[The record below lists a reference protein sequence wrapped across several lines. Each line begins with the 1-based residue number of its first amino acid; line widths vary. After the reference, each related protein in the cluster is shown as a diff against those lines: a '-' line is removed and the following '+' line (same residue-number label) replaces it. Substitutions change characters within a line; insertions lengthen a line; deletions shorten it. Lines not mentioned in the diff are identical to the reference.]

1 MVEWEENDNSLEKG
15 VLIMSERVKKLR
27 DAVGFLNEIT
37 IPICEKHEDGRY
49 NSTIDED
56 TIIDLLEEKY
66 GKENIERP
74 PARWWWDVKVFGI
87 PVNIKS
93 STFKTADNFSSK
105 QAVLYSLTDLTE
117 EEIVRVKDFQTFQK
131 LLKER
136 GKKENGRDYYII
148 ALNKVTNETHLL
160 SLKTLYVLTPNGNN
174 LLFQVN
180 WGKNINPVLR
190 NHSEAYD
197 FLVGA
202 YKKSVQKKVEVHEGY
217 ETL

>member
-1 MVEWEENDNSLEKG
+1 MPKE
-15 VLIMSERVKKLR
+15 LR
-27 DAVGFLNEIT
+27 DAVKFLNETNIVL
-37 IPICEKHEDGRY
+37 CEEHEDGRY

-74 PARWWWDVKVFGI
+74 PARWWWDVRVFGF

-93 STFKTADNFSSK
+93 STFVTADNFSSK
-105 QAVLYSLTDLTE
+105 QAVLYALTDLTE
-117 EEIVRVKDFQTFQK
+117 DEIVRVKNFQTFQK

-136 GKKENGRDYYII
+136 GKKENNRDYYCIV
-148 ALNKVTNETHLL
+148 LNKITNEVHLT

-180 WGKNINPVLR
+180 WGKNIIPVIR
-190 NHSEAYD
+190 THSEAYD

-202 YKKSVQKKVEVHEGY
+202 YKKSVEKKVSVHEGY